1 MNAWFTEDQGPGLR
15 ISCQVTRVLHWC
27 KTKYQ
32 EVAVYETPSFGRLL
46 ALDDVIQTTERD
58 EFVYHEMLV
67 HVPMFV
73 HGMARRVLIIGGGDG
88 GCVREV
94 LKHPWVELVKL
105 VEIDEEVTKAARQ
118 FLPGIAGSLADP
130 RVQIEFRDGI
140 QYVKETSEKFDVV
153 LVDSTDPTGPAVGLF
168 GADFYRAV
176 SNVLNDGGVLTA
188 QTESPFYNLELI
200 ANVQRTLREIFPEV
214 ALYLATVPTYPGGL
228 WSFSIA
234 TKGPALPGE
243 PLIPISFRCKY
254 YNAAVH
260 QGAFAL
266 PEFVRE
272 SVWGSWS

>member
-1 MNAWFTEDQGPGLR
+1 MNVWFTEDQGPGLR
-15 ISCQVTRVLHWC
+15 ISCQVS
-27 KTKYQ
+27 KTLYLQKSPYQ

-58 EFVYHEMLV
+58 EFIYHEMLV

-94 LKHPWVELVKL
+94 LKHPLVELVKL

-118 FLPGIAGSLADP
+118 FLPGIAGSLSDP

-140 QYVKETSEKFDVV
+140 QYIKDTQEKFDVIII
-153 LVDSTDPTGPAVGLF
+153 DSTDPTGPAVGLF
-168 GADFYRAV
+168 ASDFYRAAA
-176 SNVLNDGGVLTA
+176 NALNDGGVFTA
-188 QTESPFYNLELI
+188 QTESPFYNIDLI
-200 ANVQRTLREIFPEV
+200 QNVQKSLREIFPEV

-243 PLIPISFRCKY
+243 PLIPISFKTKY

-260 QGAFAL
+260 QAAFAL
-266 PEFVRE
+266 PEFLRE
-272 SVWGSWS
+272 KVWGASS